1 MQHVTVKGLVI
12 RETDFGEA
20 DRFITV
26 LTAELGKIEVLCR
39 GIRRKRR

>member
-26 LTAELGKIEVLCR
+26 LTAELGKIEIGRASCR
-39 GIRRKRR
+39 ERV